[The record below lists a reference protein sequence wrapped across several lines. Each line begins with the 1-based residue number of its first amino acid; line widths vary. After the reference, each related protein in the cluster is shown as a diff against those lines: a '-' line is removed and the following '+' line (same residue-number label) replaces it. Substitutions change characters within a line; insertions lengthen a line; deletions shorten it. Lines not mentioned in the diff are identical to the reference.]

1 MNEAAQTFL
10 YKDLAGEIEAKI
22 HNGTYHPGER
32 LPSIRELHRQRSLSI
47 STVYQAYVALENTGL
62 IEARPKSGYYVA
74 PTPLNRL
81 LSPCFEKSSS
91 LPRKV
96 ELFSIVNAVIA
107 AINDPRMTPFG
118 SSSVSSELMPVKHL
132 LRIAKG
138 ISVKEMKTLINY
150 PLTEGNPEL
159 RRQIALR
166 TFGIPDG
173 ITADDIVITNGCMEA
188 VTLCLQ
194 AVLKPGDTLA
204 IEKPTH
210 FGLLQYLNA
219 MGILVAEIPTDPQYG
234 VDVDEL
240 EKVLR
245 NTPVKACLF
254 IPSFHNPLGALMPDE
269 RKEKLAWLTN
279 RYDIPVIEDDIY
291 GELFYEGH
299 QRPSLLKSFDRKNLV
314 MTCSSFSKTLA
325 AGFRI
330 GWVIPGKRFKEKILR
345 LKAGTTVATAS
356 WDQYIIAH
364 FLSEGAYERHLRK
377 LRTAVKNQ
385 LIRTALAIQKYFP
398 ENTRLSIPK
407 GGALLWVQL
416 PSGADGLAL
425 YQKALAHKIS
435 ILPGVVCSA
444 DGQFTEYIRI
454 GCGHPFTDMIEK
466 GIQTLGRL
474 VKDSLSE
481 IEIKTEKDF

>member
-1 MNEAAQTFL
+1 MNEAKQTFL
-10 YKDLAGEIEAKI
+10 YKDLSGEIESKI
-22 HNGTYHPGER
+22 HNGIYHPGER
-32 LPSIRELHRQRSLSI
+32 LPSIRELHRQRKLSI
-47 STVYQAYVALENTGL
+47 STVYQAYMALESTGL
-62 IEARPKSGYYVA
+62 IEVRPKSGYYVS
-74 PTPLNRL
+74 PVPLNRL
-81 LSPCFEKSSS
+81 QSPYFEKSSS

-96 ELFSIVNAVIA
+96 ELFSMVNAVIA
-107 AINDPRMTPFG
+107 AVNDPEMTPFG

-150 PLTEGNPEL
+150 PLPQGNSEL

-166 TFGIPDG
+166 TFGIPEG
-173 ITADDIVITNGCMEA
+173 VAADDIVITNGCMEA
-188 VTLCLQ
+188 VALCLQ

-210 FGLLQYLNA
+210 FGFLQYLNE

-240 EKVLR
+240 EKVLSHS
-245 NTPVKACLF
+245 PVKACLF
-254 IPSFHNPLGALMPDE
+254 MPSFHNPLGSLMPDE
-269 RKEKLAWLTN
+269 QKEKLARLTN
-279 RYDIPVIEDDIY
+279 RYEIPVIEDDIY
-291 GELFYEGH
+291 GEIFYEGR
-299 QRPSLLKSFDRKNLV
+299 QRPMLLKSYDRKDLV

-345 LKAGTTVATAS
+345 LKAATTVATAS
-356 WDQYIIAH
+356 SDQYIIAH

-385 LIRTALAIQKYFP
+385 LIRTALAVQKYFP
-398 ENTRLSIPK
+398 EDTRLSIPK
-407 GGALLWVQL
+407 GGALLWIQL
-416 PSGADGLAL
+416 PSGADGLKL
-425 YQKALAHKIS
+425 YQKALEHKIS

-444 DGQFTEYIRI
+444 DGQFAEYIRI
-454 GCGHPFTDMIEK
+454 GCGHPFTELIEK
-466 GIQTLGRL
+466 GIQILGKL
-474 VKDSLSE
+474 
-481 IEIKTEKDF
+481 TE